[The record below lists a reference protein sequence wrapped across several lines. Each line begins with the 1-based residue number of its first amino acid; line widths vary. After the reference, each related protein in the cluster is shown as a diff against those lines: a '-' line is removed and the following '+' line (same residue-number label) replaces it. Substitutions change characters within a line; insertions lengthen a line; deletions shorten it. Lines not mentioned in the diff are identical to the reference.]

1 MLPETPGCRKYTLL
15 LCEECAMKKYSMEF
29 AVGCF
34 VFITLVCVGYL
45 TIRLGKMDIFTDKG
59 YTVIANFSSITGL
72 RAGAE
77 VEISGVS
84 VGKVAKIELDPKRY
98 KAKVLIRLNEGIE
111 LPDDSGASIKTSGL
125 IGDKYISLSP
135 GGSTILLQPGEEIG
149 DTNDA
154 VDIEGLISKYVF
166 GSVK

>member
-1 MLPETPGCRKYTLL
+1 
-15 LCEECAMKKYSMEF
+15 MKKYSMEF
-29 AVGCF
+29 LVGCF
-34 VFITLVCVGYL
+34 VLVGLLCVGYL

-59 YTVIANFSSITGL
+59 YTVTATFTSISGL
-72 RAGAE
+72 RTGAE

-84 VGKVAKIELDPKRY
+84 VGKVTKIELDPKSY
-98 KAKVLIRLNEGIE
+98 KAKVLIRVNEGID

-125 IGDKYISLSP
+125 IGDKYINVSP
-135 GGSTILLQPGEEIG
+135 GGSSLVLKPGDEIS